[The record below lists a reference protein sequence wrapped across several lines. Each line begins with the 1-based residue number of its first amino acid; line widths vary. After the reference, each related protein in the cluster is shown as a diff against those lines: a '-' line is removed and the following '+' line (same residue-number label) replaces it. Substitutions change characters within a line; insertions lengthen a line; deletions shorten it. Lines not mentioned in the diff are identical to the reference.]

1 MFYKFIKCY
10 SKIIKKHKNIK
21 RGSFM
26 NSGIKNIIII
36 NFFNVSCV
44 YEKLTH
50 VLCFGMILKGQLFIF
65 M

>member
-1 MFYKFIKCY
+1 
-10 SKIIKKHKNIK
+10 
-21 RGSFM
+21 M

-50 VLCFGMILKGQLFIF
+50 VLCFGMILKGKLFIF

>member
-1 MFYKFIKCY
+1 
-10 SKIIKKHKNIK
+10 
-21 RGSFM
+21 M

-36 NFFNVSCV
+36 IFYVSCV

-50 VLCFGMILKGQLFIF
+50 VLCFGMILKGKLFIF